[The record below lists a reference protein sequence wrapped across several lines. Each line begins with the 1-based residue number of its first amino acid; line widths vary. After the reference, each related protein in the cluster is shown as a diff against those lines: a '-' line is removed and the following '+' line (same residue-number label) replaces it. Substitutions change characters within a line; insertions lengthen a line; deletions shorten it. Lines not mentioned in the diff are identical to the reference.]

1 MAVYT
6 VRPSVEKEIA
16 VKLAISEETGA
27 LSLFEEVFNSNHW
40 DETQAEPFQH
50 KLMSICAVVDHYL
63 SKMLGDRIRE
73 EPPDFRNLR
82 TRQELTRAAKTFVAS
97 RANICRAI
105 QQPKITKVIRDVIN
119 DMEANYMDG
128 LYSLNAAADHLGL
141 SPAYLSK
148 IFPQKMGK
156 TFTEYL
162 SEIRIDEAKRL
173 LRESE
178 NDILEISRACG
189 FNSANY
195 FCRVFKKLTGISPS
209 DYRVSVPVVKKK
221 GNMKK

>member
-1 MAVYT
+1 
-6 VRPSVEKEIA
+6 
-16 VKLAISEETGA
+16 
-27 LSLFEEVFNSNHW
+27 
-40 DETQAEPFQH
+40 
-50 KLMSICAVVDHYL
+50 
-63 SKMLGDRIRE
+63 
-73 EPPDFRNLR
+73 
-82 TRQELTRAAKTFVAS
+82 
-97 RANICRAI
+97 
-105 QQPKITKVIRDVIN
+105 
-119 DMEANYMDG
+119 MDG